1 MKKDGKKLF
10 GFALVGV
17 TVAVLSAVGVYLV
30 KSLASALEGAMT
42 VSGRCYDE
50 AYHKKDW

>member
-1 MKKDGKKLF
+1 MKKNGKKIFGMALLF
-10 GFALVGV
+10 V
-17 TVAVLSAVGVYLV
+17 TVAVATATFVHLV

-50 AYHKKDW
+50 AYHKEE